1 MAAMPHLKELVELYE
16 DQPFELIGINTADSP
31 EDYRKGALKH
41 EMTWLS
47 AFQGDDPKITK
58 QYQISGFPTYILID
72 PDGKILYKGHNG
84 DAVNEPLAK
93 LMESLRDEDDT
104 VEGTR

>member
-16 DQPFELIGINTADSP
+16 DRPFELIGINTADSP
-31 EDYRKGALKH
+31 EDYRRGVEKH
-41 EMTWLS
+41 GLTWLS

-58 QYQISGFPTYILID
+58 QYRVTGFPTYVLID
-72 PDGKILYKGHNG
+72 PDGKILYRGFNG
-84 DAVNEPLAK
+84 KAADELLAE
-93 LMESLRDEDDT
+93 LMESLRDEEDT